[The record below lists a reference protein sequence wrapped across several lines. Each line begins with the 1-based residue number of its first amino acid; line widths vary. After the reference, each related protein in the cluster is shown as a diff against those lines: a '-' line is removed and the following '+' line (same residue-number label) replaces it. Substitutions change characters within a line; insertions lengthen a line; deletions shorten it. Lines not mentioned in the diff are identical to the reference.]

1 MTDSNLNSKNS
12 QSNIGTNKDA
22 RIIKG
27 IKKHLQSWDQLFL
40 PACFIALLLF
50 LTFSSEFFLTWPN
63 LRNVLLQTSILA
75 IVATGMTFVII
86 GGGFDLSA
94 GSVVALSGTAAALA
108 ILSLGVPVGILV
120 GLLIGAAIGLF
131 NGFLISK
138 MNLSP
143 FIVTLGTLVTARG
156 FALAVSGG
164 HTVSNLPRTFTI
176 IGTGNFLGIPY
187 PAIIFIAVFVIG
199 HIVLKYT
206 AFGVKIFA
214 VGGNREAA
222 RLSGIKVNKIIM
234 MTFVICSLCASFA
247 GLVLAGRIRAG
258 EPTVGVFLE
267 LYAIAAV
274 VLGGTNLKGGQ
285 GSLAKTLLGVLF
297 IGVLQNGLNL
307 MNVAYYWQQVAV
319 GVVFVSAATVGALR
333 AAR

>member
-1 MTDSNLNSKNS
+1 MTDANLNSKTFQPNVDVAW
-12 QSNIGTNKDA
+12 NLRLIN
-22 RIIKG
+22 G
-27 IKKHLQSWDQLFL
+27 IKRYLQSWDQLFL
-40 PACFIALLLF
+40 PACFLALLLF
-50 LTFSSEFFLTWPN
+50 LTFSSPYFLTWAN

-108 ILSLGVPVGILV
+108 LLSFGVPVGILV
-120 GLLIGAAIGLF
+120 GLLIGAAIGSF
-131 NGFLISK
+131 NGLLISK

-156 FALAVSGG
+156 LALSISGG
-164 HTVSNLPRTFTI
+164 HTVSNLPREFTV
-176 IGTGNFLGIPY
+176 IGTGNLMGIPY
-187 PAIIFIAVFVIG
+187 PALIFIGVFVLG
-199 HIVLKYT
+199 HIILKYT

-222 RLSGIKVNKIIM
+222 RLSGIKVEKIIM
-234 MTFVICSLCASFA
+234 ATFIICSLCASFA

-274 VLGGTNLKGGQ
+274 VLGGTSLKGGQ
-285 GSLAKTLLGVLF
+285 GSLVKTLLGVLF

-307 MNVAYYWQQVAV
+307 LNVPYYWQQVAI
-319 GVVFVSAATVGALR
+319 GVVFVSAATIGALR